1 MLQRRAGNL
10 RRPISIK
17 ITLNPSSPSH
27 NFPPNHYWLDPSNQI
42 ALLLSEVRDWPP
54 MLIIQF
60 ANWSA
65 SLRVV
70 SHLHRLLRF
79 KDCLDS
85 GRLMA
90 EIARGAWI
98 TIIALG
104 KDDIS
109 RTFSNSSRSKA
120 FQSCW
125 LVSSPVL
132 KKQTNTTL
140 PYSQLYFTW
149 VTLTCTALSIFCSS
163 LSKDETIR
171 GWRPPAGR
179 LSYTHGITAPLS
191 DFHLLQML
199 LPGSILSSWFIDTS
213 PLHDIPLYRP

>member
-104 KDDIS
+104 KDDICK
-109 RTFSNSSRSKA
+109 TFSKSFRSKA

-125 LVSSPVL
+125 LVSSPVSYA
-132 KKQTNTTL
+132 QFH
-140 PYSQLYFTW
+140 FTR
-149 VTLTCTALSIFCSS
+149 VTLTCTALFIFCSS

-171 GWRPPAGR
+171 GWRPPAER

>member
-90 EIARGAWI
+90 EIARRAWI

-125 LVSSPVL
+125 LPSSPKSRPRQPFL
-132 KKQTNTTL
+132 ALNFISSEWLLRALTF
-140 PYSQLYFTW
+140 LYF
-149 VTLTCTALSIFCSS
+149 VPPYLRMRPYEGGDHQQGGSPIPMELQLPSLTFICSRCCC
-163 LSKDETIR
+163 L
-171 GWRPPAGR
+171 
-179 LSYTHGITAPLS
+179 APY
-191 DFHLLQML
+191 F
-199 LPGSILSSWFIDTS
+199 
-213 PLHDIPLYRP
+213 PLDL